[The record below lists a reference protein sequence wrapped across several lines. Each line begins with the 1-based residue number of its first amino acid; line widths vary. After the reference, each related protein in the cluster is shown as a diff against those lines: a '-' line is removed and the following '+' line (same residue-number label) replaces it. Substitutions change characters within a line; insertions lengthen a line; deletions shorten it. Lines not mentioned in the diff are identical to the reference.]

1 MTDDDDFDIVDG
13 SGNVFRDFGY
23 PDADLRQAKC
33 LMAAE
38 IMKILDERGW
48 STRRAQDA
56 TGIGRA
62 RRARL
67 RTGGLS
73 RCALGRWLSFLSVLG
88 QEVQRTVSVRP
99 RHGPARPAPP
109 G

>member
-1 MTDDDDFDIVDG
+1 MNDEEDFDIVDG

-33 LMAAE
+33 LMATE

-56 TGIGRA
+56 TGISHADFA
-62 RRARL
+62 RIRNANLNRFTLDRL
-67 RTGGLS
+67 
-73 RCALGRWLSFLSVLG
+73 LSVLTKLG
-88 QEVQRTVSVRP
+88 QEVQVSVSVRP
-99 RHGPARPAPP
+99 RPVADRPAAP